1 VEVLAAKE
9 LRKSYGSQE
18 VGAGAL
24 LACAPAGF
32 YAATV
37 LFRRRLLK

>member
-1 VEVLAAKE
+1 MFAPVPVPLAYA
-9 LRKSYGSQE
+9 
-18 VGAGAL
+18 AG
-24 LACAPAGF
+24 GF

>member
-9 LRKSYGSQE
+9 LRKPYGERE
-18 VGAGAL
+18 VVAGAL
-24 LACAPAGF
+24 LAYTPAGF